1 MSSDNHHPAETV
13 SRREALK
20 AAAALGA
27 AVAASSLVPSRWSK
41 PKVGLGALPVHAQGS
56 VPPPPPPNLEL
67 TCRDNAYVGVN
78 IDPNAPITSESKVA
92 LQVAIDPPA
101 AGVVL
106 RVYIGIFN
114 DLNNLISDTS
124 QTATTDANG
133 EAHVDYVIRNVTGS
147 GFTLKTQWRLEG
159 EQDTLCQNSNTIEF
173 VED

>member
-1 MSSDNHHPAETV
+1 MSSDNHHPAEAV

-56 VPPPPPPNLEL
+56 VPPRPPNLEL
-67 TCRDNAYVGVN
+67 TCSDLAYVGVN

-92 LQVAIDPPA
+92 LQATIDPPS

-114 DLNNLISDTS
+114 DLNNLVSDTS
-124 QTATTDANG
+124 QTATTNANG

-159 EQDTLCQNSNTIEF
+159 EEETLCQNSNPIEYI
-173 VED
+173 ED